1 MPHYIMTNLDKPQ
14 IRHAIGTAQLRL
26 AFLEEKRTFQWYE
39 IRPFIGQTA
48 VGDLWVL
55 APSEDIST
63 KEFDVQRKVYDEIV
77 WQIGQFRDPDAKNT
91 LVQVFFAENPSEYT
105 RKSEE
110 CAKTTFKVP
119 LADLDDKSKRPPPP
133 EEDLLADFAGQ

>member
-1 MPHYIMTNLDKPQ
+1 MTHYIMTNLDKPQ

-26 AFLEEKRTFQWYE
+26 AFLVEKRTFQWYE

-105 RKSEE
+105 R
-110 CAKTTFKVP
+110 
-119 LADLDDKSKRPPPP
+119 
-133 EEDLLADFAGQ
+133 